1 MSVKSPTEK
10 LLSEKS
16 LAGKALSGAIRSVA
30 RLISMAEDRSAGID
44 SLIRE
49 LYPHTGKAWV
59 IGVTGSPGAGKSTLT
74 DKMIECF
81 RASGRTVGVLAVD
94 PSSPYTGGAILADRL
109 RMQRHTDDAGVFM
122 RSLGARGSLGGLSR
136 GTREGALILDA
147 CGFDIVIIET
157 VGVGQSEIDIMRVAD
172 TVCVI
177 LVPGLGDDIQAMK
190 AGIME
195 IADLF
200 VVNKADKPGADRV
213 VNEVRAVLEF
223 LRGRDW
229 VPTISR
235 TVAETGEGV
244 PELCKQLEAHREYAR
259 GAAGKA
265 RELARLRAKIEDIM
279 LERLSE
285 SVAPIWKARQD
296 ELLQAVL
303 ERKLDPYSAA
313 ETILQ
318 GRRP

>member
-1 MSVKSPTEK
+1 MTTPVERA
-10 LLSEKS
+10 
-16 LAGKALSGAIRSVA
+16 LAGDVRALA
-30 RLISMAEDRSAGID
+30 RLISMAEDRETGID
-44 SLIRE
+44 ALMKE
-49 LYPHTGKAWV
+49 LYPHTGRAWT

-74 DKMIECF
+74 DKLIDYF
-81 RASGRTVGVLAVD
+81 RSQGAKVGVLAID

-136 GTREGALILDA
+136 GTREGVLILDA
-147 CGFDIVIIET
+147 CGFDVVIVET

-172 TVCVI
+172 TVCVV

-213 VNEVRAVLEF
+213 VSEVRVVLDF
-223 LRGRDW
+223 LRNREW
-229 VPTISR
+229 VPPVMP

-244 PELCKQLEAHREYAR
+244 PEL
-259 GAAGKA
+259 G
-265 RELARLRAKIEDIM
+265 RELQTHRDYAKKSTQGRERELLRLRAKIEGIM
-279 LERLSE
+279 VERLSDRVE
-285 SVAPIWKARQD
+285 RLWATRRT
-296 ELLQAVL
+296 ELLEAVL
-303 ERKLDPYSAA
+303 ERKTDPYTVA
-313 ETILQ
+313 EDLMSKV
-318 GRRP
+318 